1 MASLSNEE
9 LPELAAEQHIQ
20 SEFTASDAEE
30 ETPVRELSAEF
41 LTNSITVIMQIV
53 DQAIYIDPNYEWR
66 STAWRG
72 DTEMICCYWE
82 LLHERKLKKRKS
94 TLDAYIT
101 KKPKFIEDPQPGPS
115 SGLQWRLVT
124 FI

>member
-41 LTNSITVIMQIV
+41 LTNNITMIMQIV
-53 DQAIYIDPNYEWR
+53 DQVTDTDPDYEQR

-72 DTEMICCYWE
+72 DLEMIC
-82 LLHERKLKKRKS
+82 RS
-94 TLDAYIT
+94 
-101 KKPKFIEDPQPGPS
+101 
-115 SGLQWRLVT
+115 
-124 FI
+124 